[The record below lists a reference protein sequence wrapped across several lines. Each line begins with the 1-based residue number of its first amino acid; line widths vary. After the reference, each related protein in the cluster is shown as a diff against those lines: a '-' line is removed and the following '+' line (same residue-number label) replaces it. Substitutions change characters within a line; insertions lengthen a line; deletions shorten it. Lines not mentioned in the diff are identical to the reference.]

1 MGDNGKNG
9 KKHNDP
15 HRDHHAGPD
24 GAQTDR
30 SQTDRAQTDRA
41 KKHMDSPMNAPGVT
55 PGGKE
60 PSMGGSQGTRAEA
73 RNETHGDKHRD
84 PESDSGQSAS
94 SREGGYGADS
104 GYSDAPDKSR
114 DNPRNAK
121 SAKRPNPKSDR
132 SRSD

>member
-15 HRDHHAGPD
+15 HRDLHAGSD

-30 SQTDRAQTDRA
+30 SQTDRA
-41 KKHMDSPMNAPGVT
+41 KKHLDSPMNASGIT
-55 PGGKE
+55 SGGKE

-73 RNETHGDKHRD
+73 RNETRDDKHRKSG
-84 PESDSGQSAS
+84 SDSGQPAS
-94 SREGGYGADS
+94 QREGGYGADS
-104 GYSDAPDKSR
+104 GYSDTPDKSP
-114 DNPRNAK
+114 DNPRHGK